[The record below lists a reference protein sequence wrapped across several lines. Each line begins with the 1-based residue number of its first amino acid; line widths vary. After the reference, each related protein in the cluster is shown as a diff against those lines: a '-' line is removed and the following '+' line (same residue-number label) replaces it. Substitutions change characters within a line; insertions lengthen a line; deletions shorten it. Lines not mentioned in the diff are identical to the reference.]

1 MKRILIS
8 LVLFS
13 LATANAFGAYV
24 FGYTGDGV
32 GGATLTVNTDSG
44 ALTYVHDAFELGW
57 YDNTGEHIPDNDN
70 YIANDSTIA
79 PASLGGIYH
88 NFFVFRLG
96 QGIIEG
102 NILSATLTIF
112 NPVNGYNGPND
123 GLIYNLWDVDWSQN
137 DQYATLMAGG
147 NGLVSVFND
156 LGSGTTF
163 GSQLVLPTDVDG
175 NIVINLNADGLIAI
189 ANASNIEGT
198 SLFAIGGSIS
208 PNGGE
213 VPEPGTYALMGAGL
227 LGLAAL
233 RRRK

>member
-24 FGYTGDGV
+24 FGYTGGGV

-44 ALTYVHDAFELGW
+44 ALTYVHNAFELGW
-57 YDNTGEHIPDNDN
+57 YDNTGEHNPDNDN
-70 YIANDSTIA
+70 YIASDDTIA
-79 PASLGGIYH
+79 PSTLNGQHH

-112 NPVNGYNGPND
+112 NPIDGYEGPAQ
-123 GLIYNLWDVDWSQN
+123 GVIYSLWDVDWSQN
-137 DQYATLMAGG
+137 DPYRTLMTGG

-189 ANASNIEGT
+189 ANASNIEGA

-208 PNGGE
+208 PVNGQ